1 VFGVVG
7 NNFYICPMFIRQV
20 KKQRSSS
27 SKVFYQYTLVQA
39 ARVNGKVKQRS
50 ILYLGSD
57 KILEDE
63 HNRKTVLEILK
74 SKIFKQPILFE
85 QDISDELQK
94 LASLYYDKYCIKY
107 EQADENPT
115 SIPPR
120 PEVSEFHNID
130 IKGLETED
138 VKEFGAEYLCK
149 QTLDK
154 LELGNYFTSLGM
166 SDGQSKKALI
176 SIVAKAIYSAPEYK
190 TSQIIEMNSELRSL
204 YNYEKKITHKQL
216 YSISDILYKHKSS
229 IDKYL
234 YNRITNMFDI
244 NDKLVIFDL
253 SNTYFETRK
262 TQSKIAKYGR
272 SKEKRN
278 DCPLVVFSGVIN
290 SQGFIRHSRIYEGN
304 KSDTATVSDMVKD
317 LEAHSSPN
325 IQHTVVIDAGIAT
338 DDNLKELDEKG
349 YRYVCVS
356 RNRIKDYT
364 VDASKAK
371 TIKLTNRGKNKVELS
386 VFKPE
391 GYDDTWMYVES
402 EAKRKKESS
411 MNLKLRQRF
420 EEDLNSIKAS
430 FSKKGGTKLINKV
443 WERIGRA
450 KQKHNRVSARY
461 KLNVTEKDGEATDLT
476 WTIVENKIKDDKSKG
491 VYFIRTNYQKTEEGE
506 LWDIYNIIREVEAT
520 FRSLKSDLNL
530 RPVHH
535 QNDERIEAHLYLT
548 MLAYQLVN
556 TIRYMLKQNDCNYDW
571 NNILR
576 IMSTQKIQTIK
587 LPTDKKVMHLRKPST
602 PINEVRQIY
611 DATNCKHTIQAVKKY
626 VVYH

>member
-1 VFGVVG
+1 
-7 NNFYICPMFIRQV
+7 MFIRQV
-20 KKQRSSS
+20 KKQRSST

-57 KILEDE
+57 KMLENED
-63 HNRKTVLEILK
+63 NRKAVLEILK

-85 QDISDELQK
+85 QNISDELRK

-107 EQADENPT
+107 EQSEENPT
-115 SIPPR
+115 SIPPQ
-120 PEVSEFHNID
+120 PKVSEFHNID
-130 IKGLETED
+130 IKGLELEN

-149 QTLDK
+149 QTLEK
-154 LELGNYFTSLGM
+154 LGLGNCFTSLGM
-166 SDGQSKKALI
+166 SDGQTKKALI
-176 SIVAKAIYSAPEYK
+176 SIAGKAIYSASEYRL
-190 TSQIIEMNSELRSL
+190 SQIIEMNSELPSL
-204 YNYEKKITHKQL
+204 YNYEKKISHKQL

-234 YNRITNMFDI
+234 YGRITDMFDI
-244 NDKLVIFDL
+244 NDRLVIFDL

-262 TQSKIAKYGR
+262 PQSKIAKYGR
-272 SKEKRN
+272 SKEKRS

-304 KSDTATVSDMVKD
+304 KSDMTTISDMIKD
-317 LEAHSSPN
+317 LEAHSSSN
-325 IQHTVVIDAGIAT
+325 MQHTVVIDAGIAT
-338 DDNLKELDEKG
+338 DDNLKELDRKG

-356 RNRIKDYT
+356 RNRIKDYPIDT
-364 VDASKAK
+364 SKAK

-386 VFKPE
+386 IFKPE
-391 GYDDTWMYVES
+391 GCDDTWMYVES
-402 EAKRKKESS
+402 EAKRKKETS
-411 MNLKLRQRF
+411 MNIKLMQRF

-430 FSKKGGTKLINKV
+430 FLKKGGTKLINKV

-461 KLNVTEKDGEATDLT
+461 KLDVAQEEGKAINLT
-476 WTIVENKIKDDKSKG
+476 WTIVENKIKNDKSKG

-556 TIRYMLKQNDCNYDW
+556 TIRYMLKQNGYNYDW
-571 NNILR
+571 KNIIR
-576 IMSTQKIQTIK
+576 IMSTQKINTIK
-587 LPTDKKVMHLRKPST
+587 LPTDKKVMYLRKPSNAFYYNKPCVPGGFT
-602 PINEVRQIY
+602 GYFSGFV
-611 DATNCKHTIQAVKKY
+611 ATSLSFLQFSY
-626 VVYH
+626 